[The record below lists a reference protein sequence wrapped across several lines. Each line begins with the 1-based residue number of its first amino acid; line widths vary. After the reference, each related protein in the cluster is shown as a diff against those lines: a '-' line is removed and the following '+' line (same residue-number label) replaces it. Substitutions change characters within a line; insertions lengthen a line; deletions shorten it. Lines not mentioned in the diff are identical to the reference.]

1 MVLELLLEFVLENA
15 KGKRVHLPPRRGN
28 KRCIKLALKRGGLT
42 HVTEEVDEW
51 IHAGVAHR
59 QPVGAEPDDVD
70 VFEAAKIGNQLPFE
84 YVH

>member
-1 MVLELLLEFVLENA
+1 MHLLS
-15 KGKRVHLPPRRGN
+15 RRWN
-28 KRCIKLALKRGGLT
+28 KRCIKLALKLKRGVT

-70 VFEAAKIGNQLPFE
+70 VFEAAKIGNQLTFE

>member
-1 MVLELLLEFVLENA
+1 MSSAEQTLRKIGF
-15 KGKRVHLPPRRGN
+15 KTRTDR
-28 KRCIKLALKRGGLT
+28 LT
-42 HVTEEVDEW
+42 HVAEEVDEW